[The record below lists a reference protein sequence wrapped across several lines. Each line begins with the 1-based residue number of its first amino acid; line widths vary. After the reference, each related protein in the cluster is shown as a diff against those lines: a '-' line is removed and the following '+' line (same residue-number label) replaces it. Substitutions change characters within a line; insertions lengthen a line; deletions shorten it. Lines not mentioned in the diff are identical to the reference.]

1 MRGIWLFRTER
12 RGSSSLVSKI
22 GRNPHSQRI
31 HDTAVRLI
39 AGDRFAVEDWNVA
52 INPAAEQNDSIEH
65 TGCQVIPDIVARHD
79 GGIVALGEVET
90 HESISDE
97 EVAQWLQL
105 GQLCSRL
112 YLFVPHGTE
121 QTAAELIAR
130 HGVSCAGLR
139 AYSLA
144 DDNSLS
150 IESVHIPYEH
160 FKMNDPEWW
169 SNIGKN

>member
-1 MRGIWLFRTER
+1 MRVIWLFRTER

-31 HDTAVRLI
+31 HDMAVRLI
-39 AGDRFAVEDWNVA
+39 AGDRFAVEDWKVA

-65 TGCQVIPDIVARHD
+65 VDRHLIPDIIARHE

-90 HESISDE
+90 HESISEE
-97 EVAQWLQL
+97 EVAQWVQL

-121 QTAAELIAR
+121 QTAAELIVR

-139 AYSLA
+139 AYSLGE
-144 DDNSLS
+144 DNTLS
-150 IESVHIPYEH
+150 IESVHIPNGH
-160 FKMNDPEWW
+160 FKANDHEWW